1 MFICLATVSICPTL
15 LPQCLA
21 VSPQFPLHLVASV
34 DARVNPFVQRNDLRL
49 SRQRLQLFLK
59 TKNTIAPEKTSV
71 DKHIKWKGRTVYD
84 KRKLIFSQTHSDS
97 ATDHVHQKTSEM
109 KMTKASKIFHD
120 RKNQFPIFNHQTV
133 SIRSASCRI
142 ETSSI
147 LLPTLIATALELFMV
162 GPGRI
167 KSQTV

>member
-1 MFICLATVSICPTL
+1 MSICPTL

-21 VSPQFPLHLVASV
+21 VSPQFPLHLVPSD

-97 ATDHVHQKTSEM
+97 ATDHVHQKNIRNEN
-109 KMTKASKIFHD
+109 D
-120 RKNQFPIFNHQTV
+120 KNIKN
-133 SIRSASCRI
+133 
-142 ETSSI
+142 
-147 LLPTLIATALELFMV
+147 LFMIE
-162 GPGRI
+162 RI
-167 KSQTV
+167 NSPFSTIRQCRYGQPLVELRRAVFSFPLW